1 MNSITSSQGT
11 ASSERRQRRSAYL
24 SQALKFQLA
33 ACCADGD
40 ISAMVIADSDGI
52 LLASAGDG
60 SACEEVAARMAVLGS
75 RINEF
80 SGTLLGPSTR
90 ANERTLEAGASN
102 GANERTLEAG
112 ASNGANERTLEA
124 GASNGANERTLEA
137 GYCEKWDV
145 QMSKLRVEDC
155 DLLVCAVGGS
165 AEQRQRQISRGAE
178 GARRILRAA

>member
-1 MNSITSSQGT
+1 MNSITSSQG
-11 ASSERRQRRSAYL
+11 AHSSERRQRRSAYL

-33 ACCADGD
+33 ACCTDGD

-52 LLASAGDG
+52 LLASSGDG
-60 SACEEVAARMAVLGS
+60 SACEEVAARMAVLGC

-80 SGTLLGPSTR
+80 SGTLLGP
-90 ANERTLEAGASN
+90 G
-102 GANERTLEAG
+102 
-112 ASNGANERTLEA
+112 
-124 GASNGANERTLEA
+124 
-137 GYCEKWDV
+137 EKWDV

-178 GARRILRAA
+178 GAQRILRAA